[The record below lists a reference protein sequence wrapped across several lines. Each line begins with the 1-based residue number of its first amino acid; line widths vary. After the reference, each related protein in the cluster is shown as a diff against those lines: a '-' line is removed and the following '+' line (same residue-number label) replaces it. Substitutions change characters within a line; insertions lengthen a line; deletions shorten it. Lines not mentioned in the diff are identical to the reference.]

1 MPRYF
6 QTTKIVNVLFGIAI
20 LLFCGCSQLE
30 KSALDELD
38 TEISKRLVRE
48 AEKNARVNELKKML
62 GNTDEPGPR
71 LQLLHKICDEYKS
84 YSFDSASKISIL
96 YLATARKYG
105 TNADITEAVILN
117 SYILLSAGIINQT
130 IDSLKKAP
138 FQNCDAALKARYY
151 FTLSKGYYELSNFN
165 SDKSFVQVFQSLAN
179 NFLDSAISYCQPGS
193 IDHQS
198 FMGLRTLRSYK
209 LEEAKDI
216 YEKLVVKKDLPLRRL
231 AMEAACLANTFEL
244 LGDKTKSITYFIIS
258 AKADEASSVK
268 EYTSLIRLAYHLFE
282 NGDLERSNIYI
293 NLALEDANFFGSR
306 QRKIQVLEVL
316 PLIKAQQLGIIKQ
329 KRDNL
334 IIFSALLFLLLIGC
348 IWLIVLSIRQNKK
361 IKLNEAKLE
370 RSNLELELKKAE
382 IVEAQIIKE
391 QYVGH
396 FFQTNTRLIN
406 KLEKV
411 FEDIDKAL
419 VSKDLSDIR
428 FQLSQIKPAQ
438 EKKKLLRD
446 FDQAFL
452 SIFPDFVKEINAI
465 LIEDYRFSLEN
476 DKTLNTELRIFALMR
491 MGISNNE
498 TIARALGYSV
508 NTIYTY
514 KTKIRNKSSL
524 STDEFDN
531 AIRNIQ
537 SVKN

>member
-1 MPRYF
+1 MYNSPKF
-6 QTTKIVNVLFGIAI
+6 FKSI
-20 LLFCGCSQLE
+20 LLLVAFGLLLFLSCGQLQ
-30 KSALDELD
+30 KSPLDKLD
-38 TEISKRLVRE
+38 AEISKRSVRE
-48 AEKNARVNELKKML
+48 AEKNTRVNELKKML
-62 GNTDEPGPR
+62 MDADEPGPR
-71 LQLLHKICDEYKS
+71 LKLLQKICEEYKS
-84 YSFDSASKISIL
+84 FSFDSASKMSL
-96 YLATARKYG
+96 LFLSSARKFG
-105 TNADITEAVILN
+105 TNADIVEATILN
-117 SYILLSAGIINQT
+117 SYILLSAGIINQA

-138 FQNCDAALKARYY
+138 FQSCDAALRAKYF

-165 SDKSFVQVFQSLAN
+165 SEKSFAKVFQSLGN
-179 NFLDSAISYCQPGS
+179 NFLDSAIACYSPES
-193 IDHQS
+193 IEYQS
-198 FMGLRTLRSYK
+198 FSGLRALRSYK
-209 LEEAKDI
+209 LEEAKNI
-216 YEKLVVKKDLPLRRL
+216 YEKLVVRKDLPQRQL

-244 LGDKTKSITYFIIS
+244 LGDESKSIEYFTIS
-258 AKADEASSVK
+258 AMADEASSVK

-282 NGDLERSNIYI
+282 KGDLERSNIYI

-334 IIFSALLFLLLIGC
+334 MVFSALLFLLLIGC
-348 IWLIVLSIRQNKK
+348 IWLIVLTIRQNQK
-361 IKLNEAKLE
+361 IKKNEANLE
-370 RSNLELELKKAE
+370 RYNLELEAKKAE
-382 IVEAQIIKE
+382 IEEAQIIKE

-411 FEDIDKAL
+411 FEEIEKAL
-419 VSKDLSDIR
+419 ALKDLSDVK
-428 FQLSQIKPAQ
+428 FQLSQLKPSQ

-465 LIEDYRFSLEN
+465 LVEDYRFNLEAE
-476 DKTLNTELRIFALMR
+476 KTLNTELRIFALMR
-491 MGISNNE
+491 MGITNNE

-514 KTKIRNKSSL
+514 KTKIRNKSIL
-524 STDEFDN
+524 STDDFDA